1 MLICA
6 LYELSCILKCL
17 NTSASILL
25 TDDRDVVSLKMV
37 DKILVTLMYP
47 NIGVKCVA
55 AWCLR
60 TLACSLPAL
69 MSPLL
74 ETCMDR
80 LSLIRNPSDA
90 LVGYGYACAA
100 LLGAVNA
107 CPLGI
112 PHLKPK
118 IAFNIGEELLRTAK
132 QSNNVTL
139 ALQKTSIGWLLL
151 GSFMTLGSAVVRKHL
166 PRLKKLWNSTMPSS
180 LQEVESEKKR
190 GDITT
195 WQLSLESR

>member
-1 MLICA
+1 M
-6 LYELSCILKCL
+6 S
-17 NTSASILL
+17 
-25 TDDRDVVSLKMV
+25 DDRDLTSLKMV
-37 DKILVTLMYP
+37 DKILAALLYP
-47 NIGVKCVA
+47 NNGVKCVA

-74 ETCMDR
+74 ETCLDR

-112 PHLKPK
+112 PH
-118 IAFNIGEELLRTAK
+118 
-132 QSNNVTL
+132 
-139 ALQKTSIGWLLL
+139 
-151 GSFMTLGSAVVRKHL
+151 VRFFRYL
-166 PRLKKLWNSTMPSS
+166 Y
-180 LQEVESEKKR
+180 
-190 GDITT
+190 
-195 WQLSLESR
+195 